1 MNQNL
6 LIIGSGAAGLFAA
19 VVAARRGIS
28 VTVTDKNK
36 TAGKKLRITGKGRCN
51 LTNNCT
57 RDEFFENLTA
67 NSRFLFSAYSRFSS
81 QDTMSFFEEL
91 GVPLKTERGNRV
103 FPQSDNAHEIA
114 DALVSECKRLG
125 VKFREFNVTEILHD
139 DEKVTGVTNGTE
151 EIKADAIILATGGK
165 SYPST
170 GSDGSGYKLA
180 EALGAK
186 ITEIRPSLIPL
197 ITKEDF
203 VKELKGLS
211 LRNVKLTITEENKTV
226 FTEQG
231 EMLFTDYGITGP
243 LVLSASAHIKNP
255 ERARAH
261 IDLKPALDFITLDR
275 RILRDFGENPNRI
288 FANALDKLLPASLR
302 PVIVTLSGIN
312 PEKRVNA
319 VTKTEREGLVKLLK
333 DLPLTIKG
341 FRPIAEAIITRGGV
355 SVSDIDPKTMGFKK
369 MKNLYFAGEIIDLD
383 AYTGGYN
390 LQIAFT
396 TAFAAVNAVNDKE

>member
-1 MNQNL
+1 MNL
-6 LIIGSGAAGLFAA
+6 LIIGAGAAGLFAA
-19 VVAARRGIS
+19 VTAARRGIP

-57 RDEFFENLTA
+57 RDEFFANITA
-67 NSRFLFSAYSRFSS
+67 NSRFLFSAYSRFSA

-103 FPQSDNAHEIA
+103 FPQSDNAHDIA

-125 VKFREFNVTEILHD
+125 VVFREFNVTEILHD
-139 DEKVTGVTNGTE
+139 SEKVIGVTNGKE
-151 EIKADAIILATGGK
+151 EIKADFIILATGGR
-165 SYPST
+165 SYPGT

-186 ITEIRPSLIPL
+186 ITDIRPSLIPL
-197 ITKEDF
+197 VTKEPF
-203 VKELKGLS
+203 VKDLKGLS
-211 LRNVKLTITEENKTV
+211 LRNVKLTITEENKNI
-226 FTEQG
+226 FAEQG

-255 ERARAH
+255 MRATAH
-261 IDLKPALDFITLDR
+261 IDLKPALENITLDK
-275 RILRDFGENPNRI
+275 RILRDFSENPNRI
-288 FANALDKLLPASLR
+288 YANALDKLLPASLR
-302 PVIVTLSGIN
+302 PVIVALSGIN

-319 VTKTEREGLVKLLK
+319 VTKAEREGLVKLLK
-333 DLPLTIKG
+333 DLSLTVTG

-355 SVSDIDPKTMGFKK
+355 AVSDIDPKTMEFKK
-369 MKNLYFAGEIIDLD
+369 LRNLYFAGEIIDLD

-396 TAFAAVNAVNDKE
+396 TAFAAASAIQS